1 MVAAYAGQS
10 RVDGRPAF
18 HSNAAIV
25 QEALFGMAVIATENL
40 SKTYH
45 RDFLDI
51 EHGRIKLRLANRST
65 TALKD
70 LTMQVEEG
78 EIFGLLGHNGA
89 GKTTTIKIL
98 MGIHFAS
105 RGTATLL
112 GRPLGDPEAKRRI
125 GFLPENPYFYDYLNG
140 WEFLEFYGQLY
151 GLPKRVRRPRME
163 ELLELVGLTHAR
175 DLPLRGYSK
184 GMNQRIGLAQALLND
199 PELVILDEP
208 QSGLDPLGRKDVRD
222 IILSLRAKGKTVMF
236 SSHILQD
243 AELICDRVAIL
254 NQGSL
259 TAIGHMNEL
268 LSQKINQWEVVVRG
282 IDEAKIGEWKAHAK
296 QIIPSRGE
304 HLVIVED
311 EGFATEIIRH
321 TLGSGGSLVSLTP
334 RKQTLEDYF
343 ISEIKRSTG
352 S

>member
-1 MVAAYAGQS
+1 
-10 RVDGRPAF
+10 
-18 HSNAAIV
+18 
-25 QEALFGMAVIATENL
+25 
-40 SKTYH
+40 
-45 RDFLDI
+45 
-51 EHGRIKLRLANRST
+51 
-65 TALKD
+65 
-70 LTMQVEEG
+70 MQVEEG

-112 GRPLGDPEAKRRI
+112 GRPLGDPEAKAPDRLFAGESLFLRLPDGLGVS
-125 GFLPENPYFYDYLNG
+125 GFLRAALRSSEA
-140 WEFLEFYGQLY
+140 
-151 GLPKRVRRPRME
+151 RAAPRME
-163 ELLELVGLTHAR
+163 ELLDLVGLSHAR

-254 NQGSL
+254 NR
-259 TAIGHMNEL
+259 
-268 LSQKINQWEVVVRG
+268 VR
-282 IDEAKIGEWKAHAK
+282 
-296 QIIPSRGE
+296 
-304 HLVIVED
+304 
-311 EGFATEIIRH
+311 
-321 TLGSGGSLVSLTP
+321 
-334 RKQTLEDYF
+334 
-343 ISEIKRSTG
+343 
-352 S
+352 